1 MVYANL
7 TRGMEGSKLKWA
19 FSKSKDNSPCHVLL
33 KFYYSILYHHVVDVD
48 EILYKIENFLC
59 FFYNCNIIEI
69 TGKNTNTVNPV
80 LIGPPIKIS
89 FIYFF
94 FF

>member
-48 EILYKIENFLC
+48 EILYKIE
-59 FFYNCNIIEI
+59 
-69 TGKNTNTVNPV
+69 
-80 LIGPPIKIS
+80 
-89 FIYFF
+89 
-94 FF
+94 